1 MTTDVAVPQQTSGTG
16 LAIPSPSEAIS
27 SVVAQYAT
35 DLKHCGI
42 FAKEIIDTPFVP
54 AGLWPAPIVRRGN
67 EVVTLRASGRDAWDF
82 RRRHPLESDEDFTWR
97 RGNAI
102 ATTGAIVYSG
112 AILGLNWQ
120 AALSGIYVA
129 NGRTSL
135 YAEQMRA
142 LIQSGGHRFEIV
154 TRAADVCTVAVARRG
169 EQDLTEFTFTMR
181 EAITAGY
188 VKGKGPNTG
197 QDAWKGNDR
206 YNTNPCDMLFARAT
220 SIASKAKFA
229 DVIRGMETRETID
242 DDRPAPVDITAQV
255 DVTTPTARA
264 TTAAI
269 LAAAEQGT
277 SPRQEVPAQGTSP
290 AAEDP
295 APAPVVERAVLPIT
309 DPQMRMLGA
318 VMAQLGVA
326 GAGVRERRFTI
337 ASHIV
342 GRELQSSKEL
352 TKDEASTAIDT
363 LTSILNAT
371 DGPQRLQE
379 LEYGEQE
386 PAQDAASVVPDTED
400 FDPTADA
407 EWPMDGAEAAAE
419 GGQP

>member
-35 DLKHCGI
+35 DLKHCGV

-67 EVVTLRASGRDAWDF
+67 DVVTLKASGRDGWDF

-142 LIQSGGHRFEIV
+142 LILSGGHRFEIV

-188 VKGKGPNTG
+188 VKGKGPNVG
-197 QDAWKGNDR
+197 QDSWKGNDR

-220 SIASKAKFA
+220 SIAAKAKFA
-229 DVIRGMETRETID
+229 DVIRGMETRETLD

-255 DVTTPTARA
+255 DVTTPTERP
-264 TTAAI
+264 TTAAV
-269 LAAAEQGT
+269 LAAAGQEASQDHPPMT
-277 SPRQEVPAQGTSP
+277 SGNAEPAP
-290 AAEDP
+290 DP
-295 APAPVVERAVLPIT
+295 APAVRAVLPIT
-309 DPQMRMLGA
+309 DPQLRMLGA
-318 VMAQLGVA
+318 VMAQLGVT
-326 GAGVRERRFTI
+326 GVGVRERRLTI
-337 ASHIV
+337 ASRV
-342 GRELQSSKEL
+342 VDRPLQSSKEL
-352 TKDEASTAIDT
+352 TKDEASTVLDT
-363 LTSILNAT
+363 LTSILNDP

-379 LEYGEQE
+379 LEHGEEE
-386 PAQDAASVVPDTED
+386 PAQDAASVVLDDEGH
-400 FDPTADA
+400 DPTTEPGWGDL
-407 EWPMDGAEAAAE
+407 DGAEAAAE